1 MSIDTRIEEIRRQG
15 YYVDFGDVFN
25 QSFANFKKIALNAGL
40 VFILLVLMLGIFM
53 FGLGIVGVGLSSFAN
68 GIADLNL
75 SDFSTVGLVIYFVAV
90 VLISGLAAPIN
101 AGIINMAYLAAHNR
115 DFSVGTA
122 FGYYQTKYFKELFVV
137 AVLSTLLNLVVGFA
151 LETAGYAFIGQIFNY
166 LVAFFLILSTP
177 LIIFGDVKAIESI
190 KLSVMIVSK
199 QFFILLGLVIVS
211 VICCCLGI
219 FALCIGI
226 FFTIPFVH
234 AMIYSIYDNIIGTDG
249 GDELD
254 EIGMTIE

>member
-1 MSIDTRIEEIRRQG
+1 
-15 YYVDFGDVFN
+15 
-25 QSFANFKKIALNAGL
+25 
-40 VFILLVLMLGIFM
+40 
-53 FGLGIVGVGLSSFAN
+53 
-68 GIADLNL
+68 
-75 SDFSTVGLVIYFVAV
+75 VGLVIYFVAV
-90 VLISGLAAPIN
+90 VLISGLAAPLTHPQHGLPRR
-101 AGIINMAYLAAHNR
+101 AQPGFLGK
-115 DFSVGTA
+115 GTA

-177 LIIFGDVKAIESI
+177 LIIFGGSAIESI
-190 KLSVMIVSK
+190 QLSVMIVSK